1 MLFAKS
7 FISCQI
13 LPFMCFWPG
22 LRKKKNS
29 ECPGK
34 EPFLVFH
41 MSTSSL
47 ALSSNQVR
55 LSVRKTLGE
64 ISGLGDSYFPGP
76 DPSPDSVAHLSISS
90 TLGSE
95 SAYALYFPPSIKT
108 RSQERLWGIH
118 FPSTINYHYLCY
130 INEYYNRGVNLE
142 VKGINL

>member
-13 LPFMCFWPG
+13 LLFMCFWPG
-22 LRKKKNS
+22 LRKKNS

-34 EPFLVFH
+34 EPFFVFY

-47 ALSSNQVR
+47 VLSSNQVR
-55 LSVRKTLGE
+55 RSVGKTLGE
-64 ISGLGDSYFPGP
+64 ISGLGESYFPGP
-76 DPSPDSVAHLSISS
+76 DPSPDSVAHLSIRSI
-90 TLGSE
+90 LDSE

-108 RSQERLWGIH
+108 HSQERLWGIH
-118 FPSTINYHYLCY
+118 FSSTINYHYLRY